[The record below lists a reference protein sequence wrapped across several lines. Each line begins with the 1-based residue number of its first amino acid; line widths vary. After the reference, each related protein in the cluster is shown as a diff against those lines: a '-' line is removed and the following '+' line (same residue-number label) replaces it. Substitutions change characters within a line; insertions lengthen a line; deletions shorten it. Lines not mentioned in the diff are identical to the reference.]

1 MAFRYLVP
9 AGAGVTT
16 LQVRNEETD
25 FAFGGDFACHGFNV
39 GRFDSSHEGEFDPVR
54 ASLIRE
60 HNTYDLPLV
69 CRTQHNAFAI
79 TEANLRDY
87 GGLYLAGRGDGRPGV
102 QARLSR
108 RLDDRSLIARVSIG
122 QKAPAR
128 RGA

>member
-16 LQVRNEETD
+16 LQVQNEETD
-25 FAFGGDFACHGFNV
+25 FAFGGDYACHGFNV

-69 CRTQHNAFAI
+69 CRTAETLSPSPRQICATTAAC
-79 TEANLRDY
+79 TSRAAAKAGPACRRDCR
-87 GGLYLAGRGDGRPGV
+87 ADSTT
-102 QARLSR
+102 AR
-108 RLDDRSLIARVSIG
+108 
-122 QKAPAR
+122 
-128 RGA
+128 